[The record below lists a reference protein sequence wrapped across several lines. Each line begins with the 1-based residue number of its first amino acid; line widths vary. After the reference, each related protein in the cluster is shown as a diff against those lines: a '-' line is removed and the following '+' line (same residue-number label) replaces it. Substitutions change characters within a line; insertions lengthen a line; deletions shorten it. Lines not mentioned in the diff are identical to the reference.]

1 MIVPVVDVGVVS
13 VRVPQGFVPVRVA
26 VRLPRWIGRVVFVS
40 VVHIVD
46 VEVLVLQRFV
56 NVLVFVPFGQM
67 ETDAQSHERSGR
79 EEPERRHF
87 PQHRNRDDGT
97 DERGDGEVNAG
108 PGRAERSQPVRK
120 RSS

>member
-13 VRVPQGFVPVRVA
+13 VRVPQGFVPVRMA
-26 VRLPRWIGRVVFVS
+26 VRLPRWIVRGVLMSVVFV
-40 VVHIVD
+40 VD
-46 VEVLVLQRFV
+46 VQVVVLQRFV
-56 NVLVFVPFGQM
+56 SMLVFVPFGQM

-97 DERGDGEVNAG
+97 DERGDGEVNAD